1 MGKGDEK
8 MKRIK
13 TLSVCFALL
22 FVCVMFAAC
31 RERTQTGTGNG
42 TGNGTF
48 TYEQVMAKFEG
59 EIEQNAT
66 IRVLDN
72 QMAVETGHLSE
83 VLAAFNERYK
93 EYNVQAVDAN
103 MDQYVDLEQNG
114 PDGYGPDVLYQANDM
129 LMRYAEGGHILPLP
143 TEQLDTEQ
151 LPDTVMD
158 VYKLETYGMDLYYGM
173 PVAQQSTVLTYRK
186 DLLPENWEEEWDD
199 NENGVPDM
207 VETMNGLY
215 AYSKQVREESDGSK
229 YGLYMSLTDQYFN
242 SGYLLSYGAYIFG
255 ETHDDIGLNAD
266 GAETG
271 LNLFRDLAGV
281 LGSNCIPQ
289 AATTQVATYLTN
301 AAGTVFCTI
310 GTPDW
315 LTTFQENLAAT
326 YERGGMSKEAATAA
340 AKKNLVVT
348 APPRLPADGDIKKEI
363 TDVEAQTFEP
373 TTMGGVNA
381 FSISAYTQYPKACLA
396 FVKFVSEYENL
407 KWRSEA
413 LGAVPA
419 RTDLAAEFGG
429 VSEILSTRVSQGKVY
444 MMPSTRDTQ
453 YIWDPLSSL
462 FNDVATDNTTRTS
475 PVYTTPQALK
485 GALDKLV
492 SDIRSAMAIGN
503 IS

>member
-1 MGKGDEK
+1 
-8 MKRIK
+8 MKRGK
-13 TLSVCFALL
+13 VFALCL
-22 FVCVMFAAC
+22 AAALSAAALTAC
-31 RERTQTGTGNG
+31 GERTSG
-42 TGNGTF
+42 GTF
-48 TYEQVMAKFEG
+48 TYEELMAKFEG
-59 EIEQNAT
+59 DIEQNAV

-72 QMAVETGHLSE
+72 QMAVETGHLQE
-83 VLAAFNERYK
+83 VLDAFNERYA

-143 TEQLDTEQ
+143 TEQLDIDAIPQ
-151 LPDTVMD
+151 TVMD
-158 VYKLETYGMDLYYGM
+158 VYKLETYGLGLYYGM

-186 DLLPENWEEEWDD
+186 DLLPANWEEEWDD
-199 NENGVPDM
+199 NQNGIPDM

-215 AYSKQVREESDGSK
+215 AYSKQVKESSSGAK
-229 YGLYMSLTDQYFN
+229 YGLYMSLVDQYFN
-242 SGYLLSYGAYIFG
+242 TGYLLSYGAYVFG
-255 ETHDDIGLNAD
+255 ETHDDIGLAAD

-281 LGSNCIPQ
+281 LGSTCISQ
-289 AATTQVATYLTN
+289 NATTQVATYLTN
-301 AAGTVFCTI
+301 AAGTAFCTI

-315 LTTFQENLAAT
+315 LTTFQENLTAT
-326 YERGGMSKEAATAA
+326 YVRDGMTEEEAAAA
-340 AKKNLVVT
+340 AKENLVVV
-348 APPRLPADGDIKKEI
+348 APPRLPKDGDITKEL
-363 TDVEAQTFEP
+363 TDIEEETFAP

-381 FSISAYTQYPKACLA
+381 FGISSYTKYPKASLA

-407 KWRSEA
+407 RWRSEA

-419 RTDLAAEFGG
+419 RTDLAEELGG
-429 VSEILSTRVSQGKVY
+429 VSEVLSERVSAGLVY

-462 FNDVATDNTTRTS
+462 FNDVATDNTTRET
-475 PVYTTPQALK
+475 PVYTTKEALK
-485 GALDKLV
+485 GALEKLV
-492 SDIRSAMAIGN
+492 SDIRSAMAVGD

>member
-1 MGKGDEK
+1 
-8 MKRIK
+8 MKRGK
-13 TLSVCFALL
+13 ALSVCLALL
-22 FVCVMFAAC
+22 LGCAGLAAC
-31 RERTQTGTGNG
+31 GERRAA
-42 TGNGTF
+42 GTF
-48 TYEQVMAKFEG
+48 TYEQIMEKFEG
-59 EIEQNAT
+59 EIERNAT

-83 VLAAFNERYK
+83 VLAAFNEAYK
-93 EYNVQAVDAN
+93 EYNVHAVDAN

-129 LMRYAEGGHILPLP
+129 LMRYAEGGHVLPLP
-143 TEQLDTEQ
+143 VEELDTEQ
-151 LPDTVMD
+151 LPQAVMD
-158 VYKLETYGMDLYYGM
+158 VYRLETYGLELYYGM

-186 DLLPENWEEEWDD
+186 DLLPADWEKEWDD
-199 NENGVPDM
+199 NKNGVPDM

-215 AYSKQVREESDGSK
+215 AYSRHIKEESGGDK

-242 SGYLLSYGAYIFG
+242 SGYLLSYGAYVFG
-255 ETHDDIGLNAD
+255 DTHEDIGLNAE

-271 LNLFRDLAGV
+271 LDLFRDLAGV
-281 LGSNCIPQ
+281 LGSACIPQ

-315 LTTFQENLAAT
+315 LTTFQENLSAT
-326 YERGGMSKEAATAA
+326 YVRSGMSEEEAKSAA
-340 AKKNLVVT
+340 EENLVVV
-348 APPRLPADGDIKKEI
+348 APPRLPKDGDIQKEI
-363 TDVEAQTFEP
+363 TDVEEQTFAP
-373 TTMGGVNA
+373 VTMGGVNA
-381 FSISAYTQYPKACLA
+381 FGISSYTKYPKACLA
-396 FVKFVSEYENL
+396 FVKFVSEYDNL

-419 RTDLAAEFGG
+419 RTDLAEELGG
-429 VSEILSTRVSQGKVY
+429 VSKILSGRVSDGKVY
-444 MMPSTRDTQ
+444 MMPSTRYTQ

-475 PVYTTPQALK
+475 PVYTTKESLK

-492 SDIRSAMAIGN
+492 SDIRSAMAVGN

>member
-1 MGKGDEK
+1 
-8 MKRIK
+8 MKAK
-13 TLSVCFALL
+13 TFGLCLMAAL
-22 FVCVMFAAC
+22 AALTLTAC
-31 RERTQTGTGNG
+31 GERTGG
-42 TGNGTF
+42 GTF
-48 TYEQVMAKFEG
+48 TYEELMAKFEG
-59 EIEQNAT
+59 DIEENAV

-72 QMAVETGHLSE
+72 QMAVETGHLQE
-83 VLAAFNERYK
+83 VLDAFNERYA

-143 TEQLDTEQ
+143 TEELDIAEI
-151 LPDTVMD
+151 PSSVMD
-158 VYKLETYGMDLYYGM
+158 AYKLETYGLDLYYAM

-215 AYSKQVREESDGSK
+215 AYSKQVKESSSGSK
-229 YGLYMSLTDQYFN
+229 YGLYMSLVDQYFN
-242 SGYLLSYGAYIFG
+242 TGYLLSYGAYVFG
-255 ETHDDIGLNAD
+255 ETHDDIGLAAD
-266 GAETG
+266 GAEVG

-281 LGSNCIPQ
+281 LGSTCISQ
-289 AATTQVATYLTN
+289 NATTQAATYLTN
-301 AAGTVFCTI
+301 SAGTAFCTI

-315 LTTFQENLAAT
+315 LTTFRENLAAT
-326 YERGGMSKEAATAA
+326 YVRGGMSEAEATAA
-340 AKKNLVVT
+340 AEENLVVV
-348 APPRLPADGDIKKEI
+348 APPRLPKDGDITKEL
-363 TDVEAQTFEP
+363 TDIEGETFAP

-381 FSISAYTQYPKACLA
+381 FGISAYTKYPKACLA

-407 KWRSEA
+407 KWRCEA

-419 RTDLAAEFGG
+419 RLDLAEELGG
-429 VSEILSTRVSQGKVY
+429 VSEMLSERVASGLVY

-462 FNDVATDNTTRTS
+462 FNDVATDNTTRNT
-475 PVYTTPQALK
+475 PVYTTEEALK
-485 GALDKLV
+485 GALEKLV
-492 SDIRSAMAIGN
+492 NDIRSAMAVGN